1 MNDGDDP
8 IPLSALQHWAYCPRQ
23 CALIHLEQLFEDN
36 LYTQRGQAVHAR
48 ADQAGVE
55 LRPGLRVERALPLW
69 SERLGLIGKA
79 DVVEFLPD
87 GSPYPIEYKHGNRN
101 KKAAIAACDDLQLA
115 GQALCLEEM
124 SGHPVPEGALFYAG
138 SKRRRTVS
146 IGPAL
151 RERVESAVGEIRR
164 MLAARHTPP
173 PVNDERC
180 RACSLRDLCQPDALT
195 RFVAERRDLFDP
207 DA

>member
-1 MNDGDDP
+1 M
-8 IPLSALQHWAYCPRQ
+8 R
-23 CALIHLEQLFEDN
+23 
-36 LYTQRGQAVHAR
+36 AR
-48 ADQAGVE
+48 TSRRRTA
-55 LRPGLRVERALPLW
+55 PGLRVERALPLW

-101 KKAAIAACDDLQLA
+101 KKPPSPPATTCSWPGRPLPGRDERASGTRRC
-115 GQALCLEEM
+115 ALLRR
-124 SGHPVPEGALFYAG
+124 L
-138 SKRRRTVS
+138 KRRRTVS

-151 RERVESAVGEIRR
+151 RERVDRPLARSGR
-164 MLAARHTPP
+164 MLATRHTPP